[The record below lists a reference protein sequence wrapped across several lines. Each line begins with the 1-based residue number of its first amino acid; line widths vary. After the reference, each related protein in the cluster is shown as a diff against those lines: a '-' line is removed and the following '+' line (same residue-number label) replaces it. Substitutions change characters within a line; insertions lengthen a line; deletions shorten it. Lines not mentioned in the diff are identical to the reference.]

1 MILQRSIG
9 ARIVAAMLAATFL
22 GILIVAAYMVADNLR
37 GAQEDIDQQMR
48 DYYGDVQD
56 GVAQEQRTL
65 EAVSNS
71 VAGLR
76 PVQEAV
82 ARGDRPATLALLAET
97 MKFLTERQGIGLI
110 TIQSPDGV
118 AFMRSHNPTAF
129 GDNVLARRQTVKAA
143 IDTGRTHGGIEPGR
157 DNLSIFSSVPMRLD
171 GKLLGIVDT
180 GTVLGEDFVKRM
192 KARSRI
198 EVAIYLP
205 DGDNFKLYAATQ
217 KLDVVEPA
225 DLKAAMAGEVRLG
238 RAKRGATEL
247 ALLTAPMNNF
257 SGKPVAVVEIIAD
270 ISAQAAETRRDLIVL
285 LGIAVATLALVAV
298 LAVLLAR
305 GISRPIVAVTG
316 AMQQIADGALETAI
330 PAEGRA
336 DEIGRM
342 AAALGVFKR
351 NAQENRRLAAEQES
365 QRAAFETERR
375 EQEAMLDRAMGQVVQ
390 AAASGDLTRRIDTA
404 EFDGVMKTLGDGVN
418 RLVATTDGAL
428 RELSTVL
435 GQLADGN
442 LGARMKG
449 EHQGVFAELQQD
461 ANRMATKLTEIVQQL
476 GTATHAVRDAAH
488 EISAGSHDLAGRTEQ
503 QAASLEET
511 AASMHEITATV
522 KQNAD
527 NAQAANQL
535 SQAARDTANR
545 GGSVVQQAVAAVARI
560 EESARKISEIM
571 SLIDEIAFQTN
582 LLALNASVEAARAGE
597 AGKGFAVVAQEV
609 RSLAQRSASASKEI
623 KSLIADSNNQVRSG
637 AALVNQ
643 TGQSLDEIVA
653 AIKKVSDIVAEIAAA
668 SAEQSTGLEEVNV
681 AVGNMD
687 EMTQRNGALVEQTNA
702 SAQSL
707 AGQADQ
713 LATAVGFFRL

>member
-22 GILIVAAYMVADNLR
+22 GIAIVAAYMVADNLR
-37 GAQEDIDQQMR
+37 SAQQGIDQEMR
-48 DYYGDVQD
+48 DFYGDVQD
-56 GVAQEQRTL
+56 GVVQELRTL
-65 EAVSNS
+65 EAVSNT

-82 ARGDRPATLALLAET
+82 AANDRAAALALLTES

-110 TIQSPDGV
+110 TIQVPGGV
-118 AFMRSHNPTAF
+118 AFARAHNPTAF
-129 GDNVLARRQTVKAA
+129 GDNVLARRQTVKQALEL
-143 IDTGRTHGGIEPGR
+143 GKTHGGIEPGR
-157 DNLSIFSSVPMRLD
+157 DNLSIFSTVPMRLD
-171 GKLLGIVDT
+171 GKLIGVVDT
-180 GTVLGEDFVKRM
+180 GAVLGEEFVKRM
-192 KARSRI
+192 KARSRVDVSI
-198 EVAIYLP
+198 HLP
-205 DGDNFKLYAATQ
+205 DGENFKLYAATQ
-217 KLDVVEPA
+217 KAEAPPIDS
-225 DLKAAMAGEVRLG
+225 LKAAMAGELRLA
-238 RAKRGATEL
+238 RVKRGAAEL
-247 ALLTAPMNNF
+247 AVLTGSMNNF
-257 SGKPVAVVEIIAD
+257 SGKPIAVVEIVANV
-270 ISAQAAETRRDLIVL
+270 SKQAAEARNALLIL
-285 LGIAVATLALVAV
+285 LAIAAGALALTAAIAVF
-298 LAVLLAR
+298 LAR
-305 GISRPIVAVTG
+305 GISRPIEAVTG
-316 AMQQIADGALETAI
+316 AMQQIAEGDLDMAI
-330 PAEGRA
+330 PAEGRV

-342 AAALGVFKR
+342 AAALAVFKR
-351 NAQENRRLAAEQES
+351 NAQENKRLAAEQES
-365 QRAAFETERR
+365 QRAAYDAERK
-375 EQEAMLDRAMGQVVQ
+375 EQEAALDRAVGQVVQ
-390 AAASGDLTRRIDTA
+390 AAANGDLAQRIAT
-404 EFDGVMKTLGDGVN
+404 EELDGVMLRLGEGVN
-418 RLVATTDGAL
+418 RLVSTTDGAL
-428 RELSTVL
+428 RELSAVL
-435 GQLADGN
+435 GRLADGD

-449 EHQGVFAELQQD
+449 GHHGVFADLEQD
-461 ANRMATKLTEIVQQL
+461 TNRMAIKLTEIVQQL

-535 SQAARDTANR
+535 AGLARETADR
-545 GGSVVQQAVAAVARI
+545 GGAVVADAVAAVARI
-560 EESARKISEIM
+560 EGSAQKISDIVG
-571 SLIDEIAFQTN
+571 LIDEIAFQTN

-609 RSLAQRSASASKEI
+609 RSLAQRSANASKDI
-623 KSLIADSNNQVRSG
+623 KALIVESNNQVRSG

-643 TGQSLDEIVA
+643 TGKSLDEIVG

-668 SAEQSTGLEEVNV
+668 SSEQSAGLEEVNI

-713 LATAVGFFRL
+713 LATAVGFFRI